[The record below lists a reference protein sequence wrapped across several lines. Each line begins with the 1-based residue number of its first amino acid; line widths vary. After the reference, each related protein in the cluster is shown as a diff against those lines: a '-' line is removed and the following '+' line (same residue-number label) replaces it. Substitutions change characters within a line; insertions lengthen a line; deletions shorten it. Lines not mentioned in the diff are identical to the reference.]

1 MFPKA
6 SRPDLP
12 TPEQGR
18 HVRLKAMA
26 NLGSSTVMLTGAGG
40 ALATAIA
47 QELEDA
53 GAQLVLVGR
62 GEALARAA
70 DRFPATEVID
80 VDLADPACVEQLRRV
95 KVDTLIH
102 TTGDYAQQDAQKAT
116 DQDLREMFDSNMLT
130 LFHAVQG
137 VLPGMIK
144 QKDGLIMGVSAG
156 QAARLSGPKAAL
168 YTASKAAVAAYV
180 LSVHD
185 ELKAKGV
192 RGIVLYP
199 MGAIDT
205 PENREAGLKWEET
218 IDPRGLAKSVAHA
231 LTRPDRAHVTELKV
245 YPDH

>member
-1 MFPKA
+1 
-6 SRPDLP
+6 
-12 TPEQGR
+12 
-18 HVRLKAMA
+18 MA

-53 GAQLVLVGR
+53 GAQIVLVGR
-62 GEALARAA
+62 GEALAKAA

-80 VDLADPACVEQLRRV
+80 VDLTDPASVDLLRKV
-95 KVDTLIH
+95 KVDTLVH
-102 TTGDYAQQDAQKAT
+102 TAGAFSMQDAQKAT
-116 DQDLREMFDSNMLT
+116 TADLNAMFGANMLT

-137 VLPGMIK
+137 VLPSMLK

-156 QAARLSGPKAAL
+156 QAARLSGPRAAL
-168 YTASKAAVAAYV
+168 YTASKAAVSAYI
-180 LSVHD
+180 LSLHD

-192 RGIVLYP
+192 RGCVLYP

-205 PENREAGLKWEET
+205 PTNRDAGMAWDSL

-245 YPDH
+245 YPDV

>member
-1 MFPKA
+1 
-6 SRPDLP
+6 
-12 TPEQGR
+12 
-18 HVRLKAMA
+18 MA

-53 GAQLVLVGR
+53 GAQIVLVGR
-62 GEALARAA
+62 GEALAKAA

-80 VDLADPACVEQLRRV
+80 VDLTDPASIDLLRKV
-95 KVDTLIH
+95 KVDTLVH
-102 TTGDYAQQDAQKAT
+102 TAGAFSMQDAQKAT
-116 DQDLREMFDSNMLT
+116 TADLNAMFGANMIT

-137 VLPGMIK
+137 VLPSMLK

-156 QAARLSGPKAAL
+156 QAARLSGPRAAL
-168 YTASKAAVAAYV
+168 YTASKAAVSAYI
-180 LSVHD
+180 LSLHD

-192 RGIVLYP
+192 RGCVLYP

-205 PENREAGLKWEET
+205 PTNRDAGMSWDSL

-245 YPDH
+245 YPDV

>member
-1 MFPKA
+1 
-6 SRPDLP
+6 
-12 TPEQGR
+12 
-18 HVRLKAMA
+18 MA

-53 GAQLVLVGR
+53 GAQIVLVGR
-62 GEALARAA
+62 GEALAKAA

-80 VDLADPACVEQLRRV
+80 VDLTDPASVELLRKV
-95 KVDTLIH
+95 KVDTLVH
-102 TTGDYAQQDAQKAT
+102 TAGAFSMQDAQKAT
-116 DQDLREMFDSNMLT
+116 TADLNAMFGANMIT

-137 VLPGMIK
+137 VLPSMLK

-156 QAARLSGPKAAL
+156 QAARLSGPRAAL
-168 YTASKAAVAAYV
+168 YTASKAAVSAYI
-180 LSVHD
+180 LSLHD

-192 RGIVLYP
+192 RGCVLYP

-205 PENREAGLKWEET
+205 PTNRDAGMSWDSL

-245 YPDH
+245 YPDV